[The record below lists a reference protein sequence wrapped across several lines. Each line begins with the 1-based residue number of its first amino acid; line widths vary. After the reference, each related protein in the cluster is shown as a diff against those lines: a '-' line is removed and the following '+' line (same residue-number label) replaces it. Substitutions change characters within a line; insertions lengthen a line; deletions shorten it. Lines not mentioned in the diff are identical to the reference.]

1 MDKNQRQ
8 ARQEEEALYKAFG
21 WIGGAVILE
30 ILLLVLNRFYV
41 NYTVDQIDLAEA
53 LRVVLDRLAVIL
65 PVCFVVL
72 LVVTLLLHRARRR
85 ILLTAVATL
94 AAFVLALCAIIILIF
109 DASGIHFL
117 YVAVPVLAV
126 LALIYYLYQREFFF
140 GAVLGVLGLVGVK
153 VIPRR
158 LSTVWMGY
166 GYLVALGAILLVSVI
181 VFRMLQSGDGTLRI
195 GGKQKEILSR
205 GANYALLYATCGIVA
220 AVTVAVLLVGA
231 MAVFYGVLVAW
242 LLILA
247 VYYTVRMM

>member
-1 MDKNQRQ
+1 MEKNQRQ

-21 WIGGAVILE
+21 WIGGAVVLE
-30 ILLLVLNRFYV
+30 ILLLALNRFYV

-53 LRVVLDRLAVIL
+53 LRVVFDKLAVIL

-72 LVVTLLLHRARRR
+72 LVVTLLLRRAGRL
-85 ILLTAVATL
+85 ILVPAVATL
-94 AAFVLALCAIIILIF
+94 AALVLSLCAIVICVF

-117 YVAVPVLAV
+117 YVAVPVMAV

-153 VIPRR
+153 VIPHRV
-158 LSTVWMGY
+158 STVWMGY
-166 GYLVALGAILLVSVI
+166 GYLVVLGVILLAAVI
-181 VFRMLQSGDGTLRI
+181 FFRVLQSGDGSIRM
-195 GGKQKEILSR
+195 GGKLREVFPRS
-205 GANYALLYATCGIVA
+205 ANYALLYATCAVVA
-220 AVTVAVLLVGA
+220 AVTVAVVVLGS

>member
-94 AAFVLALCAIIILIF
+94 AAFVLALCAIIISIF

-140 GAVLGVLGLVGVK
+140 GAVLGVLGVK

-195 GGKQKEILSR
+195 GGKQKEIFSR

>member
-140 GAVLGVLGLVGVK
+140 GAVLGVLGVK

-195 GGKQKEILSR
+195 GGKQKEIFSR